1 MNQYILKLLISSAV
15 IVLASEISKRS
26 TVLAAIIIALPL
38 VSLITFSW
46 IYYETKDTERIANLS
61 LEILY
66 FGLATVPMFLLLPY
80 MLRNGYS
87 FLITMICSCGL
98 TALAMLSVKYFFL
111 RT

>member
-1 MNQYILKLLISSAV
+1 MNQYIIKLLISSAV
-15 IVLASEISKRS
+15 IVLASEVSKRS

-46 IYYETKDTERIANLS
+46 IYYETKDTERIASLS

-87 FLITMICSCGL
+87 FVITMICCCGI
-98 TALAMLSVKYFFL
+98 TALAMAVVKYLFL
-111 RT
+111 QA